1 MRRSVPFLLALLA
14 GLALALP
21 APAHGPTLDVSY
33 SGVRPKQLVV
43 RVGDTVHV
51 RNRNAAVGDVT
62 LVTEEG
68 EFGVPTL
75 PRGGDFHLTL
85 EKPAEIRF
93 FVKEFPQARGSLLV
107 VEAEE

>member
-1 MRRSVPFLLALLA
+1 MRRSIPLLLALLA

-21 APAHGPTLDVSY
+21 APAHGPTIDVSY

-43 RVGDTVHV
+43 RVGDTVHI
-51 RNRNAAVGDVT
+51 RNRNTMMGDVT
-62 LVTEEG
+62 LVTDQG
-68 EFGVPTL
+68 EFGVPSL

-93 FVKEFPQARGSLLV
+93 FVKEFPQARGTLRV
-107 VEAEE
+107 VEAAE